1 MYHGPSPTPA
11 WNGNE
16 LTEHFIY
23 EGEVCPASAPL
34 QTLEDEENLLQVDPV
49 VEETEEE
56 SLRISAW

>member
-1 MYHGPSPTPA
+1 MYQGPSPTPA
-11 WNGNE
+11 WNGKE
-16 LTEHFIY
+16 LTAHFIY
-23 EGEVCPASAPL
+23 EAEVCPASAPL